1 MASKSI
7 DDYIDNI
14 NTILDSSNFFTKEE
28 LSYLNESIYDTLK
41 NIIYENIE
49 YIMNYEFDS
58 EIKNHVLN
66 LFIEQLSS
74 IYKYNL
80 ESLELELQIIIQI
93 NINKI
98 YKKYIPM
105 RSYKNTFIRKEVN
118 IEKIKTKLDFIKNIP
133 QPEQRTSDWYLF
145 RHNLLTASSI
155 WKIFATQATQ
165 NQLIYE
171 KCSIINVEK
180 FKTTFNGLNSPLHWG
195 QKYEPIST
203 EYYERINNVKV
214 GDFGCIKHPKYYFIG
229 ASPDGIVINED
240 SRIFGRM
247 LEIKNIVNRE
257 INGIP
262 KFEYW
267 IQMQLQM
274 ETCDLNE
281 CDFLET
287 KFTEYDSYADFQND
301 GTFNRT
307 QDNKIKG
314 IIMLF
319 NNNNS
324 PLYEY
329 CPLESTHEE
338 YGSWETKILDKHKD
352 KEWIQNIYWKLDIVS
367 CVLVLRNKEWFKKVI
382 PTIESFWRTIEH
394 EKENGF
400 EHRGPKKRCSPKLT
414 PMDTSKTNI
423 DNIEKM
429 DIDCIDSLS
438 NEFNNKNKLLI
449 DSSLYMGNDTSE
461 LK

>member
-1 MASKSI
+1 M
-7 DDYIDNI
+7 DLLEIDNYI
-14 NTILDSSNFFTKEE
+14 KNISTILDTSNFFTKEE
-28 LSYLNESIYDTLK
+28 LTYINECMYNILK

-58 EIKNHVLN
+58 EIKSHVLN
-66 LFIEQLSS
+66 IFIEQLSS
-74 IYKYNL
+74 IYKNNI
-80 ESLELELQIIIQI
+80 ETLELELKILIQM

-98 YKKYIPM
+98 YKKYIPV
-105 RSYKNTFIRKEVN
+105 RSYKYTFIRKEVN
-118 IEKIKTKLDFIKNIP
+118 REKIKNKLEFIKNIP
-133 QPEQRTSDWYLF
+133 QPEQRTAEWYLF
-145 RHNLLTASSI
+145 RQNILTASSI
-155 WKIFATQATQ
+155 WKIFSTEATY

-171 KCSIINVEK
+171 KCSSVNVEK
-180 FKTTFNGLNSPLHWG
+180 FKSTFNGINSPLHWG

-203 EYYERINNVKV
+203 EYYEKINNVKV

-240 SRIFGRM
+240 SKIYGRM

-274 ETCDLNE
+274 ETCNLNE

-287 KFTEYDSYADFQND
+287 KFIEYDSYIEFLND
-301 GTFNRT
+301 GTFNRSK
-307 QDNKIKG
+307 DNKMKG

-329 CPLESTHEE
+329 CPLESTYQDYE
-338 YGSWETKILDKHKD
+338 SWETRILDKHRD
-352 KEWIQNIYWKLDIVS
+352 MQWIQNIYWKLDIIS
-367 CVLVLRNKEWFKKVI
+367 CVLVLRNKEWFKKVV
-382 PTIESFWRTIEH
+382 PTIEKFWKTIEY
-394 EKENGF
+394 EKVNGF
-400 EHRGPKKRCSPKLT
+400 EHRAPKKRSSSKLT
-414 PMDTSKTNI
+414 ATNESMKDI
-423 DNIEKM
+423 NNIEKM
-429 DIDCIDSLS
+429 SINSIDNLS
-438 NEFNNKNKLLI
+438 NEFNNKNQLLI
-449 DSSLYMGNDTSE
+449 DSSLYKDSAS
-461 LK
+461 